1 MPDACLE
8 KQLIKD
14 VFDSHEVVRC
24 RPGQDLMVVSQTRMK
39 WCRIEEYH
47 YLMASMK
54 NSQNTMLA
62 HSRAKVEFYEKYLER
77 YLPILSLSKYISAIN
92 IYDVFC
98 GRGVYENG
106 GEGSPVRALKAIVEA
121 KKKYPSGTRITL
133 RLNDNDK
140 NNIDSVK
147 QYIAH
152 EVPGYEQFCDVK
164 FASVDAESLLDS
176 MTHWISSTRNDER
189 NLLFIDPYGYKTI
202 HKDTI
207 DGLMKNGRTEI
218 ILFLPVSF
226 MHRFKDYAMEADA
239 ETIAPLRRFTE
250 DFFPEGHPVRN
261 VDEEMN
267 VHEYID
273 FLKEAFSFD
282 GKYYTS
288 SYQIELGKGKFF
300 ALFFMTSN
308 LLGFEKILEVKWSL
322 DEEDGNGFVL
332 EKDSLQPSL
341 FDDFFAD
348 QKKQEHSNKLSKYLI
363 DYLNIPRN
371 NGELYEFVLKKG
383 YLSKHATGI
392 LNQWQ
397 DEGQLEVVDL
407 VTGKPAR
414 KGSFYL
420 KYEAVKNPS
429 VKIELK

>member
-1 MPDACLE
+1 MR
-8 KQLIKD
+8 
-14 VFDSHEVVRC
+14 S
-24 RPGQDLMVVSQTRMK
+24 
-39 WCRIEEYH
+39 
-47 YLMASMK
+47 MAGKKS
-54 NSQNTMLA
+54 SQNTMLA

-77 YLPILSLSKYISAIN
+77 YLPILSLSKYISTIN

-106 GEGSPVRALKAIVEA
+106 GEGSPVRALKAIVDA
-121 KKKYPSGTRITL
+121 KKKYPSNTHIAL
-133 RLNDNDK
+133 RLNDKDEQ
-140 NNIDSVK
+140 NIDSVK

-152 EVPGYEQFCDVK
+152 KVPGYEQYCDVK
-164 FASVDAESLLDS
+164 FASVDAESLLDK
-176 MTHWISSTRNDER
+176 MAIWLAATKNDER

-207 DGLMKNGRTEI
+207 DKLMKNGKTEI

-226 MHRFKDYAMEADA
+226 MHRFKGYALEADV

-273 FLKEAFSFD
+273 CLKEAFSYD

-288 SYQIELGKGKFF
+288 SYQIEREKGKFF

-308 LLGFEKILEVKWSL
+308 LLGFEKILEVKWDL

-332 EKDSLQPSL
+332 SKVSTQPSL
-341 FDDFFAD
+341 FDDYFAE
-348 QKKQEHSNKLSKYLI
+348 QKKNEHSNRLGGYLM
-363 DYLNIPRN
+363 DFLKDTRT
-371 NGELYEFVLKKG
+371 NGDLYEFVLENG
-383 YLSKHATGI
+383 YMCKHATEI
-392 LNQWQ
+392 LKQLQ
-397 DEGQLEVVDL
+397 DEGQLEVIDL
-407 VTGKPAR
+407 TTGKPAR
-414 KGSFYL
+414 KGAYYL
-420 KYEAVKNPS
+420 KYEAVKNPK
-429 VKIELK
+429 VRFRLK